1 MHPIVS
7 ALKHHKTTVVLVA
20 LEIALTCAIVTNALF
35 LIGDR
40 MAAMRMVTG
49 VADNELVWVR
59 TTGLDLGQDT
69 KMGADTD
76 ADLAALRGVPGV
88 ESVAMANS
96 LPLSRNFMSVSAL
109 RRPGDKKNEVNGGVV
124 EYAGTPGLLRTLGV
138 KLSAGRD
145 FLPQEYVPYT
155 PGLIVGPVSKAPPPT
170 VVIVT
175 RTTAEA
181 LWPGENPLGKTFW
194 LDSDGK
200 EPVQV
205 VGVADHLLNPSIN
218 KYQGEDR
225 NMILPVT
232 KVFGGMYVLRVRPDM
247 RGAVV
252 RDVPGVLTRIDPAR
266 MVDAKIYTDTIS
278 DYYHGDRAMV
288 WLLLIVT
295 GCLLALT
302 ALGVVGLSS
311 FWVQQRTRQI
321 GIRRAIGATRR
332 DILRYFQFE
341 NLLIV
346 GAGVVLG
353 SLGAVGL
360 NLWLMKHYEL
370 AHMPLI
376 WLASG
381 AIVLWLLGQLAVLG
395 PALRA
400 AAVPPV
406 VATRSV

>member
-1 MHPIVS
+1 MAMHPIVS
-7 ALKHHKTTVVLVA
+7 ALKHHKTTVVLVV

-40 MAAMRMVTG
+40 LVAMRMHTG
-49 VADNELVWVR
+49 VADNELVWAR
-59 TTGLDLGQDT
+59 TSGLDLGQA
-69 KMGADTD
+69 ADTRSPASVAA
-76 ADLAALRGVPGV
+76 ADMAALRAMSGV

-96 LPLSRNFMSVSAL
+96 LPLAGNYWSIDVF
-109 RRPGDKKNEVNGGVV
+109 RRPGDEKSGLDNVV
-124 EYAGTPGLLRTLGV
+124 EYLGSPGMLRTLGI

-145 FLPQEYVPYT
+145 FEPQEFVDYNPF
-155 PGLIVGPVSKAPPPT
+155 KHQPPPT
-170 VVIVT
+170 VAIVT
-175 RTTAEA
+175 RTLAEQ
-181 LWPGENPLGKTFW
+181 LWPGESPLGETFW

-200 EPVQV
+200 QPVQV

-218 KYQGEDR
+218 KNQGAGR
-225 NMILPVT
+225 SLILPVT
-232 KVFGGMYVLRVRPDM
+232 RVQGGVYVLRVQPDV
-247 RGAVV
+247 RGAVK
-252 RDVPGVLTRIDPAR
+252 RDLPGVLTRIDPAR
-266 MVDAKIYTDTIS
+266 IVTDDHIYADTVS
-278 DYYHGDRAMV
+278 DYYHGDRAMIWV
-288 WLLLIVT
+288 LVVVT

-311 FWVQQRTRQI
+311 LWVQQRTRQI

-346 GAGVVLG
+346 GAGIVLG

-370 AHMPLI
+370 AHMPLA
-376 WLASG
+376 WLGSG
-381 AIVLWLLGQLAVLG
+381 AVVLWLLGQLAVLG

>member
-1 MHPIVS
+1 MHPIIS
-7 ALKHHKTTVVLVA
+7 ALKHHKTTIVLVA

-40 MAAMRMVTG
+40 LAAMRVPTG
-49 VADNELVWVR
+49 VADNELVWAR
-59 TTGLDLGQDT
+59 ASGLDLG
-69 KMGADTD
+69 GAAVSRDPTD
-76 ADLAALRGVPGV
+76 VAAADLAALRGLPGV
-88 ESVAMANS
+88 ESAAMANT
-96 LPLSRNFMSVSAL
+96 LPLTNNYWSMGVF
-109 RRPGDKKNEVNGGVV
+109 RRPGDEKSGLDNVV
-124 EYAGTPGLLRTLGV
+124 EYLGSPGMLRTLGIR
-138 KLSAGRD
+138 LSAGRD
-145 FLPQEYVPYT
+145 FLPQEYVDYNPF
-155 PGLIVGPVSKAPPPT
+155 KDQPPPT

-175 RTTAEA
+175 RTLAGQ
-181 LWPGENPLGKTFW
+181 LWPGESPLGKTFW

-200 EPVQV
+200 HAVQV
-205 VGVADHLLNPSIN
+205 VGVVGHLLNPSIN
-218 KYQGEDR
+218 KDQGVDR
-225 NMILPVT
+225 SLILPVT
-232 KVFGGMYVLRVRPDM
+232 RVQGGVYVLRVRPDA
-247 RGAVV
+247 RGAVK
-252 RDVPGVLTRIDPAR
+252 RDLPGVLTRIDPAR
-266 MVDAKIYTDTIS
+266 IVTDGHIYADTVS
-278 DYYHGDRAMV
+278 DYYHGDRAMIWV
-288 WLLLIVT
+288 LLVVT

-346 GAGVVLG
+346 SAGILLG

-370 AHMPLI
+370 AHMPLA

-381 AIVLWLLGQLAVLG
+381 AVVLWLLGQLAVLG

>member
-1 MHPIVS
+1 MHPIIS

-40 MAAMRMVTG
+40 LAAMRVATG
-49 VADNELVWVR
+49 VADNELVWAR
-59 TTGLDLGQDT
+59 TTGLDLGQGT

-76 ADLAALRGVPGV
+76 ADLAALRGMPGV

-96 LPLSRNFMSVSAL
+96 LPLSRNYMSVGAW
-109 RRPGDKKNEVNGGVV
+109 RRPGDKKSEIDNVV
-124 EYAGTPGLLRTLGV
+124 EYVGTPGMLHTLGI

-145 FLPQEYVPYT
+145 FRPQEYVPYT
-155 PGLIVGPVSKAPPPT
+155 PGLFGGPDSKAPPPT

-175 RTTAEA
+175 HTLAEA
-181 LWPGENPLGKTFW
+181 LWPGQNPLGKTFW

-205 VGVADHLLNPSIN
+205 AGVTDHLLNPSIT
-218 KYQGEDR
+218 KYQGADR
-225 NMILPVT
+225 NMILPST
-232 KVFGGMYVLRVRPDM
+232 KVVGGAYVLRVRPDM
-247 RGAVV
+247 RGTVV
-252 RDVPGVLTRIDPAR
+252 RDLPGVLTRIDPMR
-266 MVDAKIYTDTIS
+266 MVQAKIYADTIS
-278 DYYHGDRAMV
+278 DYYHGDRAMIWV
-288 WLLLIVT
+288 LLVVT

-332 DILRYFQFE
+332 DILRYFQVE

-346 GAGVVLG
+346 GAGIVLG

-360 NLWLMKHYEL
+360 NLWLMKRYEL
-370 AHMPLI
+370 AHMPLA
-376 WLASG
+376 WLTSG

>member
-7 ALKHHKTTVVLVA
+7 ALKHHRTTVVLVA

-49 VADNELVWVR
+49 VADNELVWAR
-59 TTGLDLGQDT
+59 TTGLDLGQET

-76 ADLAALRGVPGV
+76 ADLAALRSMPGV

-96 LPLSRNFMSVSAL
+96 LPLTRNYMSVGAW
-109 RRPGDKKNEVNGGVV
+109 RHPGDKKDEVNNVV
-124 EYAGTPGLLRTLGV
+124 EYAGTPGLLRTLGI

-145 FLPQEYVPYT
+145 FLPQEYVAYT
-155 PGLIVGPVSKAPPPT
+155 PGLFGSPDSKAPPPR
-170 VVIVT
+170 VAIVT
-175 RTTAEA
+175 HTLAEA

-194 LDSDGK
+194 LDSEGK

-205 VGVADHLLNPSIN
+205 VGVTAHLLNPSIT
-218 KYQGEDR
+218 KYQGADR
-225 NMILPVT
+225 NMILPST
-232 KVFGGMYVLRVRPDM
+232 KVVGGVYVLRVRPDM
-247 RGAVV
+247 RGAVA
-252 RDVPGVLTRIDPAR
+252 RDLPGVLTRIDPTR
-266 MVDAKIYTDTIS
+266 MVQAKIYTDTIS

-288 WLLLIVT
+288 WLLLVVT

-311 FWVQQRTRQI
+311 FWVQQRTRSI

-346 GAGVVLG
+346 GAGIALG

-370 AHMPLI
+370 AHMPLV

-381 AIVLWLLGQLAVLG
+381 AVVLWLLGQLAVLG

>member
-1 MHPIVS
+1 MHPIIS
-7 ALKHHKTTVVLVA
+7 ALKHHRTTVVLVA

-40 MAAMRMVTG
+40 LGAMHVPTG

-59 TTGLDLGQDT
+59 TTGMDIGQG
-69 KMGADTD
+69 KAANDTD
-76 ADLAALRGVPGV
+76 ADLAALRALPGV

-96 LPLSRNFMSVSAL
+96 LPLGGSYSSVGTY
-109 RRPGDKKNEVNGGVV
+109 RQPGNKKDYLDNVV
-124 EYAGTPGLLRTLGV
+124 EYTGTPGLLKTLGIT
-138 KLSAGRD
+138 LSAGRD

-155 PGLIVGPVSKAPPPT
+155 PFFIGAKTVPPT
-170 VVIVT
+170 VAIVT
-175 RTTAEA
+175 QSMAVQ
-181 LWPGENPLGKTFW
+181 LWPGENPLGRTFW

-200 EPVQV
+200 QPVQV
-205 VGVADHLLNPSIN
+205 VGVAAHLLNPVIN
-218 KYQGEDR
+218 KYQGVDR
-225 NMILPVT
+225 GMILPVT
-232 KVFGGMYVLRVRPDM
+232 KERGGMYVLRVRPDM
-247 RGAVV
+247 RGAVKLAI
-252 RDVPGVLTRIDPAR
+252 PGVLQGIDPVR
-266 MVDAKIYTDTIS
+266 MVKAEIYADTIA
-278 DYYHGDRAMV
+278 DYYHGDRAMIWV
-288 WLLLIVT
+288 LLVVT

-311 FWVQQRTRQI
+311 FWVQQRMRSI

-346 GAGVVLG
+346 GAGIALG

-360 NLWLMKHYEL
+360 NLWLMKRYEL
-370 AHMPLI
+370 AHMPPG
-376 WLASG
+376 WLGSG

>member
-1 MHPIVS
+1 MHPILS

-40 MAAMRMVTG
+40 LAAMHVSTG
-49 VADNELVWVR
+49 VADNELVWAR
-59 TTGLDLGQDT
+59 TTGLDLGQDAKT
-69 KMGADTD
+69 GSDMAADM
-76 ADLAALRGVPGV
+76 AALRALPGV
-88 ESVAMANS
+88 ESVAAS
-96 LPLSRNFMSVSAL
+96 SALPLSRNYMSVAAW
-109 RRPGDKKNEVNGGVV
+109 RRPGDKKSAIDNVV
-124 EYAGTPGLLRTLGV
+124 EYAGTPGVLHTLGV

-145 FLPQEYVPYT
+145 FLPQEYVPYQAN
-155 PGLIVGPVSKAPPPT
+155 LIGGGPKVPPT
-170 VVIVT
+170 VVIIT
-175 RTTAEA
+175 RTLAEA
-181 LWPGENPLGKTFW
+181 LWPGDSPLGKTFW

-205 VGVADHLLNPSIN
+205 VGVVDQLLNPSIN
-218 KYQGEDR
+218 KYQGADR
-225 NMILPVT
+225 NMFLPVS
-232 KVFGGMYVLRVRPDM
+232 KVVGGMYVLRVRSDRRNAIKLAIP
-247 RGAVV
+247 GALQHV
-252 RDVPGVLTRIDPAR
+252 DPAR
-266 MVDAKIYTDTIS
+266 MVQAEIYTDTVA

-288 WLLLIVT
+288 WLLLVVT

-311 FWVQQRTRQI
+311 FWVQQRRRQI
-321 GIRRAIGATRR
+321 GIRRAIGATRA
-332 DILRYFQFE
+332 DILRYFQIE

-346 GAGVVLG
+346 SLGIGLG
-353 SLGAVGL
+353 SVSAVGL
-360 NLWLMKHYEL
+360 NLWLMRHYEL

-381 AIVLWLLGQLAVLG
+381 AIVLWLLGQIAVLG

-406 VATRSV
+406 VATRTA

>member
-40 MAAMRMVTG
+40 MAAMRMATG
-49 VADNELVWVR
+49 VADNELVWAR
-59 TTGLDLGQDT
+59 TTGLDLGQST

-76 ADLAALRGVPGV
+76 ADLAALRGMPGV
-88 ESVAMANS
+88 VSVAMANS
-96 LPLSRNFMSVSAL
+96 LPLSGNYMSVGVW

-124 EYAGTPGLLRTLGV
+124 EYAGTPGLLRTLGI

-145 FLPQEYVPYT
+145 FLPQEYVPFT
-155 PGLIVGPVSKAPPPT
+155 PNLVSGPGSKVVPPT
-170 VVIVT
+170 VAIVT
-175 RTTAEA
+175 YTLAEV

-194 LDSDGK
+194 LDSEGK

-205 VGVADHLLNPSIN
+205 VGVTDHLLNPRIT
-218 KYQGEDR
+218 KYQGADR
-225 NMILPVT
+225 NMILPST
-232 KVFGGMYVLRVRPDM
+232 KVVGGMYVLRVRPDM
-247 RGAVV
+247 RGAVA
-252 RDVPGVLTRIDPAR
+252 RDLPGVLTRIDPAR
-266 MVDAKIYTDTIS
+266 MVQATIYTDTIS
-278 DYYHGDRAMV
+278 DYYHGDRAMI
-288 WLLLIVT
+288 WLLLVVT

-332 DILRYFQFE
+332 DILRYFQME

-346 GAGVVLG
+346 GVGIVLG

-370 AHMPLI
+370 AHMPLL

-381 AIVLWLLGQLAVLG
+381 AAVLWLLGQLAVLG

>member
-40 MAAMRMVTG
+40 LAAMRMVTG
-49 VADNELVWVR
+49 VADNALVWAR

-76 ADLAALRGVPGV
+76 ADLAALRSMPGV
-88 ESVAMANS
+88 ESVARANS
-96 LPLSRNFMSVSAL
+96 LPLSHNYMSVGAW
-109 RRPGDKKNEVNGGVV
+109 RRPGDKKNEVDNVV
-124 EYAGTPGLLRTLGV
+124 EYAGTPGVLHTLGI

-155 PGLIVGPVSKAPPPT
+155 PGLVIGPDSKAPPPT

-175 RTTAEA
+175 HTLAGQ

-205 VGVADHLLNPSIN
+205 VGVMDHLLNPSIN
-218 KYQGEDR
+218 KYQGADR
-225 NMILPVT
+225 NMIIPVT
-232 KVFGGMYVLRVRPDM
+232 RVVGGMYVLRVRPDM
-247 RGAVV
+247 RGAVA
-252 RDVPGVLTRIDPAR
+252 RDLPGVLARIDPAR
-266 MVDAKIYTDTIS
+266 MVQAKVYADTIS

-288 WLLLIVT
+288 WVLLVVT

-311 FWVQQRTRQI
+311 FWVQQRTRSI

-332 DILRYFQFE
+332 DILRYFQME

-346 GAGVVLG
+346 GAGIVLG

-370 AHMPLI
+370 AHMPLA

-381 AIVLWLLGQLAVLG
+381 AVVLWLLGQLAVLG

>member
-7 ALKHHKTTVVLVA
+7 ALKHHRTTVVLVA
-20 LEIALTCAIVTNALF
+20 LEIALACAIVTNALF

-40 MAAMRMVTG
+40 VAAMRVVTG
-49 VADNELVWVR
+49 VDDNELVWAR
-59 TTGLDLGQDT
+59 TTGLDLGQDS
-69 KMGADTD
+69 GATNDTA
-76 ADLAALRGVPGV
+76 ADMAALRSMPGV
-88 ESVAMANS
+88 ESVAGINS
-96 LPLSRNFMSVSAL
+96 LPLSRNYMSVGL
-109 RRPGDKKNEVNGGVV
+109 WRRPGDKKDELSNVV
-124 EYAGTPGLLRTLGV
+124 EYTGTPGVLHTLGI

-145 FLPQEYVPYT
+145 FLPQEYVPYY
-155 PGLIVGPVSKAPPPT
+155 PHFLGAGSKHPPPT
-170 VVIVT
+170 VAIVT
-175 RTTAEA
+175 RTLAAA
-181 LWPGENPLGKTFW
+181 LWPGEGPLGKTFW

-205 VGVADHLLNPSIN
+205 VGVVDHLLNPSITKN
-218 KYQGEDR
+218 QGADR

-232 KVFGGMYVLRVRPDM
+232 RVRDNMYVLRVRTDM
-247 RGAVV
+247 RDAVK
-252 RDVPGVLTRIDPAR
+252 RDLPGMFARIDPAR
-266 MVDAKIYTDTIS
+266 MVHAEIYADTVS
-278 DYYHGDRAMV
+278 GYYHGDRAMV
-288 WLLLIVT
+288 WLLLVVT

-332 DILRYFQFE
+332 DILHYFQAE

-346 GAGVVLG
+346 SLGVVLG

-360 NLWLMKHYEL
+360 NLWLMKRYEL
-370 AHMPLI
+370 PHMPLA
-376 WLASG
+376 WLGSG
-381 AIVLWLLGQLAVLG
+381 AVVLWILGQLAVLG

-400 AAVPPV
+400 ASVPPV

>member
-40 MAAMRMVTG
+40 MSAMRMPTG
-49 VADNELVWVR
+49 VADNELVWAR
-59 TTGLDLGQDT
+59 TTGLDVGQAH
-69 KMGADTD
+69 KPGGDTD
-76 ADLAALRGVPGV
+76 ADLAALRGMPGV
-88 ESVAMANS
+88 ESVAMSNS
-96 LPLSRNFMSVSAL
+96 LPLGGNYVSVGAY
-109 RRPGDKKNEVNGGVV
+109 RRPGDKASALANGVV
-124 EYAGTPGLLRTLGV
+124 EYTGTPGMLKTLGI

-145 FLPQEYVPYT
+145 FLPQEHVPYALFGMPAKT
-155 PGLIVGPVSKAPPPT
+155 PPPT
-170 VVIVT
+170 VAIVT
-175 RTTAEA
+175 QSLARQ
-181 LWPGENPLGKTFW
+181 LWPGVDPLGKTFW

-200 EPVQV
+200 QPVQV
-205 VGVADHLLNPSIN
+205 VGVAEHLLNPSIN
-218 KYQGEDR
+218 KYQGTDR
-225 NMILPVT
+225 GMILPVT
-232 KVFGGMYVLRVRPDM
+232 KVSGGMYILRVRPGM
-247 RGAVV
+247 RGAVKLAI
-252 RDVPGVLTRIDPAR
+252 PGVLQGIDPAR
-266 MVDAKIYTDTIS
+266 MVNAQVYADTIA

-288 WLLLIVT
+288 WVLLAVT

-311 FWVQQRTRQI
+311 FWVQQRTRSI

-332 DILRYFQFE
+332 DILRYFQAE

-346 GAGVVLG
+346 SAGIALG
-353 SLGAVGL
+353 SLSAVGL
-360 NLWLMKHYEL
+360 NLWLMQRYEL
-370 AHMPLI
+370 ARMPLA
-376 WLASG
+376 WLGLG
-381 AIVLWLLGQLAVLG
+381 ALVLWLLGQLAVLG

>member
-40 MAAMRMVTG
+40 VAAMRVVTG
-49 VADNELVWVR
+49 VADHELVWAR

-69 KMGADTD
+69 RMGADID
-76 ADLAALRGVPGV
+76 ADLAALRGMPGV
-88 ESVAMANS
+88 ESVAMANT
-96 LPLSRNFMSVSAL
+96 LPLSRNYMSVGAW
-109 RRPGDKKNEVNGGVV
+109 RRPGDKKSEIDNVV
-124 EYAGTPGLLRTLGV
+124 EYAGTPGLLHTLGI

-145 FLPQEYVPYT
+145 FLPQDYVPYT
-155 PGLIVGPVSKAPPPT
+155 PGLFGSPDSKAPPPT
-170 VVIVT
+170 AAIVT
-175 RTTAEA
+175 HTLAEA

-205 VGVADHLLNPSIN
+205 VGVTGHLLNPRIT
-218 KYQGEDR
+218 KYQGADR
-225 NMILPVT
+225 NMILPSTRLV
-232 KVFGGMYVLRVRPDM
+232 GGVYVLNVRPDM
-247 RGAVV
+247 RGAVA
-252 RDVPGVLTRIDPAR
+252 RDLPGVLTRIDPAR
-266 MVDAKIYTDTIS
+266 MVKAEIYADTIA

-288 WLLLIVT
+288 WVLLVVT

-346 GAGVVLG
+346 TMGIAVG

-360 NLWLMKHYEL
+360 NLWLMRRYEL
-370 AHMPLI
+370 AHMPLA

-381 AIVLWLLGQLAVLG
+381 AVVLWSLGQCAVLG

-400 AAVPPV
+400 SRVPPV
-406 VATRSV
+406 VATRTV

>member
-40 MAAMRMVTG
+40 LAAMRVPTG
-49 VADNELVWVR
+49 VADNELVWAR

-69 KMGADTD
+69 RMGADTD
-76 ADLAALRGVPGV
+76 ADLAALRGIPGV

-96 LPLSRNFMSVSAL
+96 LPLSRNYMSVGAW
-109 RRPGDKKNEVNGGVV
+109 RRPGDKKNEVDNVV
-124 EYAGTPGLLRTLGV
+124 EYVGTPGLLRTLGI

-155 PGLIVGPVSKAPPPT
+155 PGLIGGPGGKAPPPT
-170 VVIVT
+170 VAIVT
-175 RTTAEA
+175 HTLAEQ
-181 LWPGENPLGKTFW
+181 LWPGASPLGKTFW

-200 EPVQV
+200 QPVQV
-205 VGVADHLLNPSIN
+205 VGVTDHLLNPSIT
-218 KYQGEDR
+218 KYQGADR
-225 NMILPVT
+225 NMVLPST
-232 KVFGGMYVLRVRPDM
+232 KVVGGVYVLRVRPDM

-252 RDVPGVLTRIDPAR
+252 RGLPGVLNRIDPAR
-266 MVDAKIYTDTIS
+266 MVQAKIYTDTIS
-278 DYYHGDRAMV
+278 DYYHGDRAMIWV
-288 WLLLIVT
+288 LLVVT

-311 FWVQQRTRQI
+311 FWVQQRTRSI

-332 DILRYFQFE
+332 DILRYFQME

-346 GAGVVLG
+346 GAGIVLG
-353 SLGAVGL
+353 SLGAAAL
-360 NLWLMKHYEL
+360 NLWLMQHYEL
-370 AHMPLI
+370 AHMPLT
-376 WLASG
+376 WLGSG
-381 AIVLWLLGQLAVLG
+381 ALALWLLGQLAVLG

>member
-1 MHPIVS
+1 MHPIIS

-35 LIGDR
+35 LISDR
-40 MAAMRMVTG
+40 IAAMGVVTG
-49 VADNELVWVR
+49 VANDELVWVR
-59 TTGLDLGQDT
+59 TTGLDLGQET
-69 KMGADTD
+69 KVGHDID
-76 ADLAALRGVPGV
+76 ADLTALRGMPGV
-88 ESVAMANS
+88 ESVAMVNS
-96 LPLSRNFMSVSAL
+96 LPLSRNYMSVEAW
-109 RRPGDKKNEVNGGVV
+109 RRPGDKKDAVNNVV
-124 EYAGTPGLLRTLGV
+124 EYAGTPSLLRTLGI

-145 FLPQEYVPYT
+145 FLPQEYEPFT
-155 PGLIVGPVSKAPPPT
+155 PGLIGEPGSNAPPPT
-170 VVIVT
+170 VAIVT
-175 RTTAEA
+175 HTLAEQ

-205 VGVADHLLNPSIN
+205 VGLTDHLLNPRIT
-218 KYQGEDR
+218 KYQGADR
-225 NMILPVT
+225 NMILPSTRV
-232 KVFGGMYVLRVRPDM
+232 VGGVYVLRMRPDL
-247 RGAVV
+247 
-252 RDVPGVLTRIDPAR
+252 RDVVARDLPGVLARVDPSR
-266 MVDAKIYTDTIS
+266 MVKANIYTDTIS

-288 WLLLIVT
+288 WVLLVVT

-332 DILRYFQFE
+332 DILRHFQAE

-346 GAGVVLG
+346 GVGIVLG
-353 SLGAVGL
+353 SLGAIGL

-370 AHMPLI
+370 AHMPLA
-376 WLASG
+376 WLGSG
-381 AIVLWLLGQLAVLG
+381 AALLCLLGQLAVLG